1 MLFCVFLL
9 CEGQNIVLI
18 CFAGSRL
25 KTDSMLVLYH
35 FSISTV
41 RWFRP
46 CKYVPNSWFLCHFW
60 CIPPPAM
67 MTVTADPRASLGHS
81 CGCPSPWQKQLQAL
95 LGCVCPS
102 QADEELR
109 SLRGQEVLL
118 PSSPVPSLPST
129 GTRRQLWALSQPDTG
144 GGVWLFRQRLLL
156 EQLFPISSKEKVAGH
171 MEASCGPDS
180 DDGHQLDRAGLDWN
194 TGMSCLVSAISHSQ
208 NDSKL
213 EDRQGRTYLSFWI

>member
-60 CIPPPAM
+60 CIPPLAM
-67 MTVTADPRASLGHS
+67 MTVTADPGASLGHS

-180 DDGHQLDRAGLDWN
+180 DDGHQLDRAGLDRN
-194 TGMSCLVSAISHSQ
+194 TGMSCLVSAVSHSQ

-213 EDRQGRTYLSFWI
+213 EDRQGRTYLSFLI